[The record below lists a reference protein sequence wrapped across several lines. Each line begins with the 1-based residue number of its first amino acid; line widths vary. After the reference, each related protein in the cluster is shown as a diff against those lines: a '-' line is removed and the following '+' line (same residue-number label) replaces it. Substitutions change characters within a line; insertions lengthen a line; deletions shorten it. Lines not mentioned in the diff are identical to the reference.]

1 MKKAS
6 HSFVVE
12 FRRKR
17 VVIDPGRMGIDP
29 RPERPKSKER
39 RDVVW
44 QRAES
49 LFSPSPTSLPH

>member
-6 HSFVVE
+6 QSFVVE

-17 VVIDPGRMGIDP
+17 VLIDPSKLGIDT
-29 RPERPKSKER
+29 RQERPKTKER

-49 LFSPSPTSLPH
+49 LFSQSPNPIQH